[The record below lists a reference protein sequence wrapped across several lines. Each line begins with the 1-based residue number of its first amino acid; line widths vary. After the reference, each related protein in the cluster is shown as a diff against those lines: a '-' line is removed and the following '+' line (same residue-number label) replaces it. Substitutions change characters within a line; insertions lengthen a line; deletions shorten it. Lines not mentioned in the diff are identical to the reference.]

1 MRWYSSCNRTNSCN
15 QSWKGRKW
23 FELVRDWEGQKCSD
37 CWLWNKFQT
46 CCTQTFCHSVCF
58 NYERLTGCFLSALTL
73 AKLVFFYA
81 QLKNCDHLL
90 HLFRAVLMIPLLL
103 LRRCY
108 KVKPALF
115 VSSAMSIFASNMFCV
130 VTDMTESTVATCVW
144 ICNIKLNCYWTFW
157 CLSLL
162 CAALSDIL
170 IYPDCV
176 VTSPRG
182 VSERCY

>member
-23 FELVRDWEGQKCSD
+23 FELVRDWGGQKCSD

-73 AKLVFFYA
+73 AKLVFLCTVEELWPLASFI
-81 QLKNCDHLL
+81 QSCVNDSVVTELNLPSFIVSDVNICLKHV
-90 HLFRAVLMIPLLL
+90 F
-103 LRRCY
+103 
-108 KVKPALF
+108 
-115 VSSAMSIFASNMFCV
+115 SV